1 MIYVM
6 SDVHENFENF
16 ESVMEQ
22 IELKPEDRLSIL
34 GDVIDRHPYGLLILQ
49 KIMKMGNAQRVLGNH
64 EYMMM
69 EALGFP
75 YRKAKRFDLEN
86 L

>member
-6 SDVHENFENF
+6 SDVHGNFEIF

-34 GDVIDRHPYGLLILQ
+34 GDVTHSIWECISGKTQSDIMIDVDRHLPEKNIL
-49 KIMKMGNAQRVLGNH
+49 G
-64 EYMMM
+64 E
-69 EALGFP
+69 
-75 YRKAKRFDLEN
+75 
-86 L
+86 